1 MIDKNIELEKFINE
15 TLDLSGEIALNNF
28 RKIRD
33 LTLKGD
39 LSPVTKA
46 DEEIEQFIRNKI
58 FEKYP
63 THKIIGEELEDFEGS
78 ENIIWYIDP
87 IDGTKSFVAGKH
99 DFGTLIALV
108 INDELIGGVID
119 CPALGE
125 RWTSF
130 STNETKV
137 NQKITK
143 CKAVDDLKN
152 AVMATTSSHEFGM
165 KKWRAYQS
173 LEQSVK
179 VTTTGSDCYNYG
191 LLASGYFDIV
201 AEKLTAPHDYFP
213 LIKIVEGAGGI
224 MKILICD
231 TLNSKVLDELQSLG
245 ECIDIS
251 SSKAKDQ
258 DLVLEIREAEIVVI
272 RSATQLTIEIIEKGE
287 NLKIIARCGVGV
299 DNIDIGYA

>member
-1 MIDKNIELEKFINE
+1 MIDKNIEFEKFINE
-15 TLDLSGEIALNNF
+15 VLDLSGAIALNNF

-46 DEEIEQFIRNKI
+46 DEEIEQFIRGKI
-58 FEKYP
+58 LESYP
-63 THKIIGEELEDFEGS
+63 NHKIIGEELDDFEGS
-78 ENIIWYIDP
+78 ENITWYIDP
-87 IDGTKSFVAGKH
+87 IDGTRSFVAGKH

-108 INDELIGGVID
+108 INDELIGGAID

-130 STNETKV
+130 GANKTKV

-143 CKAVDDLKN
+143 CKAVDDLKD

-191 LLASGYFDIV
+191 LLASGYIDIV
-201 AEKLTAPHDYFP
+201 AERLTAPHDYLP

-224 MKILICD
+224 MTDWEGKKLD
-231 TLNSKVLDELQSLG
+231 FNQSNVYVLASGSKEIHEMAL
-245 ECIDIS
+245 
-251 SSKAKDQ
+251 KK
-258 DLVLEIREAEIVVI
+258 LEII
-272 RSATQLTIEIIEKGE
+272 
-287 NLKIIARCGVGV
+287 
-299 DNIDIGYA
+299 

>member
-15 TLDLSGEIALNNF
+15 TLDLSGEIALKNF

-33 LTLKGD
+33 LSLKGD

-46 DEEIEQFIRNKI
+46 DEDIEQFIRDKI
-58 FEKYP
+58 LEKYP
-63 THKIIGEELEDFEGS
+63 SHRIIGEELEDFEGS
-78 ENIIWYIDP
+78 ENTTWYIDP
-87 IDGTKSFVAGKH
+87 IDGTRSFVAGKH

-108 INDELIGGVID
+108 IDGELIGGVID

-143 CKAVDDLKN
+143 CKSVGDLKN
-152 AVMATTSSHEFGM
+152 AVMATTSSHEFGI

-191 LLASGYFDIV
+191 LLASGHIDIV
-201 AEKLTAPHDYFP
+201 AERLTAPHDYLP

-224 MKILICD
+224 MTDWEGKKLDFNQSNVYVLASASKKIHEMAL
-231 TLNSKVLDELQSLG
+231 K
-245 ECIDIS
+245 
-251 SSKAKDQ
+251 K
-258 DLVLEIREAEIVVI
+258 LEII
-272 RSATQLTIEIIEKGE
+272 
-287 NLKIIARCGVGV
+287 
-299 DNIDIGYA
+299 

>member
-1 MIDKNIELEKFINE
+1 MIDKNIELEKFLNE

-63 THKIIGEELEDFEGS
+63 THKIIGEELENFEGS

-87 IDGTKSFVAGKH
+87 IDCTKSFVAGKH

-143 CKAVDDLKN
+143 FV
-152 AVMATTSSHEFGM
+152 
-165 KKWRAYQS
+165 
-173 LEQSVK
+173 
-179 VTTTGSDCYNYG
+179 
-191 LLASGYFDIV
+191 
-201 AEKLTAPHDYFP
+201 
-213 LIKIVEGAGGI
+213 IKR
-224 MKILICD
+224 K
-231 TLNSKVLDELQSLG
+231 
-245 ECIDIS
+245 
-251 SSKAKDQ
+251 
-258 DLVLEIREAEIVVI
+258 
-272 RSATQLTIEIIEKGE
+272 
-287 NLKIIARCGVGV
+287 
-299 DNIDIGYA
+299 

>member
-1 MIDKNIELEKFINE
+1 MTDKNFEFEKFINE
-15 TLDLSGEIALNNF
+15 ILDLSGAIALNNF

-39 LSPVTKA
+39 FSPVTKA
-46 DEEIEQFIRNKI
+46 DEDIEQFIRDKI

-63 THKIIGEELEDFEGS
+63 NHKIIGEELDYVDGS
-78 ENIIWYIDP
+78 ENVTWYIDP
-87 IDGTKSFVAGKH
+87 IDGTRSFVAGKH
-99 DFGTLIALV
+99 DFGTLLAV
-108 INDELIGGVID
+108 VKEEELIGGVID

-130 STNETKV
+130 RPQETKA
-137 NQKITK
+137 NQTLTQ
-143 CKAVDDLKN
+143 CKAVEELNN

-191 LLASGYFDIV
+191 LLASGYIDIV
-201 AEKLTAPHDYFP
+201 AERLTAPHDYLP

-224 MKILICD
+224 MTDWEGKKLDFDQRNVYVLASASSDIHELALKKLQD
-231 TLNSKVLDELQSLG
+231 TE
-245 ECIDIS
+245 
-251 SSKAKDQ
+251 
-258 DLVLEIREAEIVVI
+258 
-272 RSATQLTIEIIEKGE
+272 
-287 NLKIIARCGVGV
+287 
-299 DNIDIGYA
+299 